1 MKQQKK
7 EGEEVSPYE
16 EETPEATY
24 TFDEMSEHYYVI
36 YFKSEQVDD
45 KRLAFEIRNFNIFNF
60 NMRTFN
66 VVTST
71 FNGNYSMITVRPFRN
86 MRQSV
91 NYSKMIANSEDVFN
105 KLKNVDYKIFV
116 ISADNFKQ
124 LTASRNL
131 NAYLEF
137 YNENY
142 NK

>member
-1 MKQQKK
+1 
-7 EGEEVSPYE
+7 
-16 EETPEATY
+16 
-24 TFDEMSEHYYVI
+24 
-36 YFKSEQVDD
+36 
-45 KRLAFEIRNFNIFNF
+45 
-60 NMRTFN
+60 
-66 VVTST
+66 
-71 FNGNYSMITVRPFRN
+71 